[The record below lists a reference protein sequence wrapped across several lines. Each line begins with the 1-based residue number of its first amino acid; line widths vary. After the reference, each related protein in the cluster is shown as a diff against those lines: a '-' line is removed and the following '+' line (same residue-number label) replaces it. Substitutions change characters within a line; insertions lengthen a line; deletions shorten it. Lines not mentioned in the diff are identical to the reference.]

1 MLDPLLVYNAS
12 KATCVLQC
20 MEGIPAS
27 PALALAAA
35 AAAAAAALPLHVLG
49 AVLARPGRASTSD
62 VDIMLD
68 CLS

>member
-35 AAAAAAALPLHVLG
+35 AAAAAALPLHVLG